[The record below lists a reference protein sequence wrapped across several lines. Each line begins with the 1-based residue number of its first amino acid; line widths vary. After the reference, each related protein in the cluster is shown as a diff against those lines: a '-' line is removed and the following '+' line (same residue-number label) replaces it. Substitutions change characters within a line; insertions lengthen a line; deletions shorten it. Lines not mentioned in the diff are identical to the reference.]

1 MNLVGILVDIH
12 QLNEYIEQ
20 GDVDKAT
27 KLFKQLASQG
37 IQFQAK
43 ISEKLPNDNMFPYVM
58 NSSSLWFFISRLL
71 IHSIRVRIDD
81 KISRTSDREEQ
92 LVLNVYK
99 STTIREL
106 RAAVSRKKTEFML

>member
-1 MNLVGILVDIH
+1 LNLVGILVDIH

-58 NSSSLWFFISRLL
+58 NSSFLWFFISRLVNTL
-71 IHSIRVRIDD
+71 AFELESMI
-81 KISRTSDREEQ
+81 KF
-92 LVLNVYK
+92 
-99 STTIREL
+99 REL
-106 RAAVSRKKTEFML
+106 VVEKNILF